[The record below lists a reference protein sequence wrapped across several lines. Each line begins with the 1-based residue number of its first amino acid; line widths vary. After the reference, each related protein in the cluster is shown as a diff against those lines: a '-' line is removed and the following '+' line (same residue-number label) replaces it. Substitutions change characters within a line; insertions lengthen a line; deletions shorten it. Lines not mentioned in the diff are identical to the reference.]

1 MIRASVF
8 TLADFFMSPSLP
20 STSLQTTIP
29 RYILR
34 RGCALAESRLSYL
47 AELFESG
54 RWRRFHSEIDF
65 LDNVQEAKEAVER
78 WRAMLADDAAVPARM
93 PWQLSPSLQPAPPHQ
108 GTVLYEAP
116 RPPLHVVPAAAAP
129 APASSAVTRKPEPT
143 PAAVT
148 PSDLNWKQA
157 LEPRAIAERYPM
169 LRAAM

>member
-1 MIRASVF
+1 
-8 TLADFFMSPSLP
+8 MSLHPRLP
-20 STSLQTTIP
+20 YTTGTTIP

-65 LDNVQEAKEAVER
+65 LDNIQEAKEAVER
-78 WRAMLADDAAVPARM
+78 WRSMLAEDASGPVVM
-93 PWQLSPSLQPAPPHQ
+93 PWQSSPPIEPVPAHQ

-116 RPPLHVVPAAAAP
+116 RPSP
-129 APASSAVTRKPEPT
+129 RG
-143 PAAVT
+143 AAVT
-148 PSDLNWKQA
+148 PADLNWQQA
-157 LEPRAIAERYPM
+157 LDPLARDPLALDPKAIGERYPM